1 MNVSGG
7 TTYSMYKQEK
17 YANINWILKRRRV
30 YIIDKDAKTV
40 RGHVAQLITLTKFI
54 CQVVSSVCT
63 SSAKLEMF
71 VKIAHCS

>member
-17 YANINWILKRRRV
+17 YANRKLDPQKKKSV
-30 YIIDKDAKTV
+30 YIVDKDAKTV

-54 CQVVSSVCT
+54 CQVVKKC
-63 SSAKLEMF
+63 L
-71 VKIAHCS
+71 

>member
-7 TTYSMYKQEK
+7 TTYMYKQEK
-17 YANINWILKRRRV
+17 YANINWILKRRV

-54 CQVVSSVCT
+54 CQVVSFAQAVQS
-63 SSAKLEMF
+63 
-71 VKIAHCS
+71 

>member
-30 YIIDKDAKTV
+30 YIIDKDARTV

-54 CQVVSSVCT
+54 CQVVSFAQAVQS
-63 SSAKLEMF
+63 
-71 VKIAHCS
+71 